1 MLILLCTD
9 LRVYVCVCTTC
20 VRLRANLAL
29 SYEKMRFR
37 LCLPA

>member
-1 MLILLCTD
+1 MLVLLCTH
-9 LRVYVCVCTTC
+9 VCVCVCTTC

-37 LCLPA
+37 LCVLPA